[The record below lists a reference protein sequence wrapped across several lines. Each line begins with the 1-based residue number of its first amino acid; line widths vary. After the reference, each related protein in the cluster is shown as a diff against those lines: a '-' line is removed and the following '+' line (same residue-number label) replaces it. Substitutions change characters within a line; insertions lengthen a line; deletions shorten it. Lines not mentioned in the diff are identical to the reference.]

1 MDNFSLLEIDFVQS
15 ILFEI
20 LQNKSNVDTMNPKEL
35 HEKLK
40 TSRVIYLANAEAI
53 LSMAEREIGKGA
65 DHACFHLALLAMEE
79 IGKSILATIN
89 YMNITAH
96 PEKEELVGA
105 MDDHAKKLFWAIWGG
120 SMLRNTKFTKESI
133 EQTRN
138 LATNL
143 HERRLETLY
152 TDAKNPLP
160 VTDRVEEKEVRMITE
175 FTRARLELEKTTE
188 LTPFEEGDVEEITW
202 FFSAVEDIEHRKEIF
217 GSASLNKLAE
227 LGNGKEWIKWL
238 REVYRKHKIEMR
250 DYAQKEMQ
258 RQKPEGEEAFA
269 PKYRMR
275 IRIQTPSHSIR
286 NSAFV
291 HWNKEI
297 DNIKVY
303 QSNRK
308 NIDKLT
314 KGELLID
321 LTLPKGLH
329 TSYVW
334 EHGFFMAKTVVLAF
348 NIGTLGV
355 FWWNV
360 PKDISRYYEDIV
372 DLEADP
378 KGGVKLFVEPHKRLN
393 VGFDEARLVLDQ
405 KAIENVYHIFALFM
419 RESKML
425 EEFLKEYA
433 MGLTFFSKIDIH
445 LRLEANAFESFYKA
459 LKGAAR
465 SFGAWD
471 GKSDFKQAIK
481 KEFEKIGDMKD
492 LEKTLDL
499 AMALEDDTTRDKPH
513 PITLTEVITIKVY
526 CDYYIQQKAK
536 EYFAELDTKKQPQPI
551 EPKP

>member
-1 MDNFSLLEIDFVQS
+1 MTPEEGHEQLKMTREIC
-15 ILFEI
+15 
-20 LQNKSNVDTMNPKEL
+20 
-35 HEKLK
+35 
-40 TSRVIYLANAEAI
+40 LANAEAF

-65 DHACFHLALLAMEE
+65 DHVCFHLALLAMEE

-89 YMNITAH
+89 YMNTTARS
-96 PEKEELVGA
+96 EKEDLVGA
-105 MDDHAKKLFWAIWGG
+105 MDDHVKKLFWAIWGG

-160 VTDRVEEKEVRMITE
+160 VAERVEEKEVRMITE
-175 FTRARLELEKTTE
+175 LTRARLELEKTSE

-202 FFSAVEDIEHRKEIF
+202 FFSAVEDIEHRKQIF
-217 GSASLNKLAE
+217 GPASLKKLAE
-227 LGNGKEWIKWL
+227 VGSGKEWIKWL
-238 REVYRKHKIEMR
+238 REVYRKNETEMR
-250 DYAQKEMQ
+250 EYAQKEMQ
-258 RQKPEGEEAFA
+258 RKKPEGEEAFA

-286 NSAFV
+286 NNAFTD
-291 HWNKEI
+291 WNKGVH
-297 DNIKVY
+297 NIKVY
-303 QSNRK
+303 KSDRK
-308 NIDKLT
+308 DATKLT

-348 NIGTLGV
+348 NVGTLGF

-378 KGGVKLFVEPHKRLN
+378 NGGVKLFVEPHKRLH
-393 VGFDEARLVLDQ
+393 VGFDEARLVLDPN
-405 KAIENVYHIFALFM
+405 AVRNVYHIVALFM

-425 EEFLKEYA
+425 EGFLKEYA
-433 MGLTFFSKIDIH
+433 MGLTCFSKVDIH
-445 LRLEANAFESFYKA
+445 LPLEANAFESFYKS
-459 LKGAAR
+459 LKNAAQA
-465 SFGAWD
+465 FGDWD
-471 GKSDFKQAIK
+471 STADFKEVMK
-481 KEFEKIGDMKD
+481 KQFEKIGDMKD
-492 LEKTLDL
+492 LDKTLDL
-499 AMALEDDTTRDKPH
+499 ATALEADVKHEKQH
-513 PITLTEVITIKVY
+513 PITLTEVVAMKIY
-526 CDYYIQQKAK
+526 CDYYMQQKAK
-536 EYFAELDTKKQPQPI
+536 EYFEKIDKEELKTPATSTP
-551 EPKP
+551 